1 MTNKKV
7 LLIDDDKDDQLFFL
21 DAVQEIDE
29 KVICDLADNGEKGIE
44 QLTKNPPPPDII
56 FLDLNMPVMNGFE
69 CLTYL
74 QKDAEFKKIPVV
86 VFTTSSNPND
96 KERAQKLGAKLF
108 VTKPP
113 DFAAFK
119 MILAAA
125 LQLAF

>member
-1 MTNKKV
+1 MTHKKV

-21 DAVQEIDE
+21 DAIQEID
-29 KVICDLADNGEKGIE
+29 KLVTCDLADNGKKGIE
-44 QLTKNPPPPDII
+44 KLTTNPPPPDII

-74 QKDAEFKKIPVV
+74 QMDVEFKKIPVV

-96 KERAQKLGAKLF
+96 KEKAKKLGAKLF
-108 VTKPP
+108 VTKPS
-113 DFAAFK
+113 DFTAFK
-119 MILAAA
+119 MILAST